1 MKIINKSNKIISF
14 GTAVILPGESNDIP
28 IEYEKNPVI
37 DFYKRSGMI
46 TIIGKPTIPKKTD
59 KQIAAEKEA
68 AKKKANEEAESLRKQ
83 RLASLKNASEEE
95 VAALANELGI
105 NSADCKDAAEVL
117 KRVKAALSK

>member
-37 DFYKRSGMI
+37 DFYKRNGMI
-46 TIIGKPTIPKKTD
+46 TVIGKPTIPKKTD
-59 KQIAAEKEA
+59 KQIEIEKEA
-68 AKKKANEEAESLRKQ
+68 AKKKADEEAEALRKQ

-105 NSADCKDAAEVL
+105 NPADCKDATEVL